1 MKCDHPFAV
10 DVRRARIGSLGFAWS
25 IRERG
30 AIKERSHRYYATFE
44 EARVALQS
52 ALAGHVTRWKA
63 AQAVVN

>member
-1 MKCDHPFAV
+1 MRCDHPFAV
-10 DVRRARIGSLGFAWS
+10 DVRPTRIGPLGFIWS

-30 AIKERSHRYYATFE
+30 TVKERSHECYATFE

-63 AQAVVN
+63 TQAFVT